1 MLASIPFLATVG
13 SSQQIFNN
21 AEEPVSNELTSTDC
35 VVEAFAGGINHTDHL
50 GLNVPVKKAEG
61 SSTKKRGSVFKQART
76 LGKSFAQQKNKVT
89 PNGKAALK
97 KNEEVTLK
105 KNKVSPA
112 VKKCN
117 NNRSSG
123 SEIEQSPSP
132 VSISQVRTYN

>member
-21 AEEPVSNELTSTDC
+21 ADEPVSNELSSTDC

-61 SSTKKRGSVFKQART
+61 SSAKKRGSVFKQART
-76 LGKSFAQQKNKVT
+76 LGKSFAQQKKKVT

-105 KNKVSPA
+105 GKVSPA
-112 VKKCN
+112 GKKCN

>member
-1 MLASIPFLATVG
+1 M
-13 SSQQIFNN
+13 
-21 AEEPVSNELTSTDC
+21 SNELSSTDC
-35 VVEAFAGGINHTDHL
+35 VVEAFAGGINHADHL

-61 SSTKKRGSVFKQART
+61 SSAKKRGSVFKQART
-76 LGKSFAQQKNKVT
+76 LGKSFAQQKKKVT
-89 PNGKAALK
+89 SNGKAALK

-105 KNKVSPA
+105 GKISPA
-112 VKKCN
+112 GKKCN

>member
-1 MLASIPFLATVG
+1 M
-13 SSQQIFNN
+13 
-21 AEEPVSNELTSTDC
+21 SNELSSTDC
-35 VVEAFAGGINHTDHL
+35 VVEAFAGGINHTGHL

-61 SSTKKRGSVFKQART
+61 SSAKKRGSVFKQART

-105 KNKVSPA
+105 DKVSPA

>member
-21 AEEPVSNELTSTDC
+21 ADEPVNNELSSTDC

-105 KNKVSPA
+105 NKVSPA

-132 VSISQVRTYN
+132 VSISQVRTYD

>member
-1 MLASIPFLATVG
+1 MLASIPFLATVE

-21 AEEPVSNELTSTDC
+21 ADEPVSNELSSTDC

-61 SSTKKRGSVFKQART
+61 SSAKKRGSVFKQART
-76 LGKSFAQQKNKVT
+76 LGKSFAQQKNKLT

-97 KNEEVTLK
+97 D
-105 KNKVSPA
+105 KVSPA

-132 VSISQVRTYN
+132 VSISQVRKYNKTLI

>member
-21 AEEPVSNELTSTDC
+21 ADEPVSNELSSTDC

>member
-21 AEEPVSNELTSTDC
+21 AEEPVSNELSSTDC

>member
-21 AEEPVSNELTSTDC
+21 ADEPVSNELSSTDC

-61 SSTKKRGSVFKQART
+61 SSAKKRGSVFKQART
-76 LGKSFAQQKNKVT
+76 LGKSFAQQKNKVK
-89 PNGKAALK
+89 NKAALK

-105 KNKVSPA
+105 DKISPA